1 METSKPR
8 IRTYARL
15 NCFLYFW
22 NLDISMYSNY
32 LIILRISI
40 CILTLQKIICW
51 NSCLFKPI
59 LITNFNWHLQN
70 RYYTVNLQFNIK
82 ILNFIEYANGQ
93 NRSKDAFKGNGRLTV
108 CVLFAIFWKEIMF
121 TTPFRSSYHVNI
133 EAKRGF
139 KIWDRI
145 ILTAQK

>member
-1 METSKPR
+1 MKFRYIYVFKILNYCVHRLKIQS
-8 IRTYARL
+8 TYL
-15 NCFLYFW
+15 NIYF
-22 NLDISMYSNY
+22 NFTKN
-32 LIILRISI
+32 IIL
-40 CILTLQKIICW
+40 
-51 NSCLFKPI
+51 NSCLFKTI
-59 LITNFNWHLQN
+59 LIKNFNWHLQN

>member
-1 METSKPR
+1 M
-8 IRTYARL
+8 
-15 NCFLYFW
+15 
-22 NLDISMYSNY
+22 
-32 LIILRISI
+32 LRISI
-40 CILTLQKIICW
+40 CILTLQQIICW

-108 CVLFAIFWKEIMF
+108 CVLFAIFWKEIMI
-121 TTPFRSSYHVNI
+121 TTPFPSPYHVNI
-133 EAKRGF
+133 ETKRGF
-139 KIWDRI
+139 KIRDRI
-145 ILTAQK
+145 VLTAQKWLRYSCYSFHVQWLLSLS

>member
-1 METSKPR
+1 MKFRYIYVFKIHRLKIQSK
-8 IRTYARL
+8 YL
-15 NCFLYFW
+15 NIYF
-22 NLDISMYSNY
+22 NFTKN
-32 LIILRISI
+32 IIL
-40 CILTLQKIICW
+40 
-51 NSCLFKPI
+51 NSCLFKTI

-121 TTPFRSSYHVNI
+121 TTPFRYSYHVNI